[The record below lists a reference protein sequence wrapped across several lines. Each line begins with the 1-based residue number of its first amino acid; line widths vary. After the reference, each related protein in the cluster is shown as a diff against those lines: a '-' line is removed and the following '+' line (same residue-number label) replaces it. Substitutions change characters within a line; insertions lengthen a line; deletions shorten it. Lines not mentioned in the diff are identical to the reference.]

1 MAISELM
8 EDLYSRLLQ
17 DIRFEEGLKAC
28 MNCGICTGICPA
40 AEYYNYDPRRV
51 VDLVQTRNNDVIREL
66 LKSET
71 IWYCGQCM
79 SCKTR
84 CPRGN
89 TPGMVIMALRKLS
102 QELGYFTASE
112 KGRQQFAIKRTVG
125 DNVLKHGY
133 CVVSY
138 DVDPEAH
145 PEQGPA
151 WEHYYN
157 HMDDSLARL
166 GGELNGRE
174 GPTRLIPDD
183 VLDELKRIFKVTG
196 GQDLYDAIE
205 EASEKKAEEMGM
217 EFKKEG
223 RDFEYFR
230 HVVSADSGCHQNE
243 PEDIRKDVYET
254 GR

>member
-1 MAISELM
+1 M
-8 EDLYSRLLQ
+8 EDLYSRLMQ
-17 DIRFEEGLKAC
+17 DVRFEEGLKAC

-40 AEYYNYDPRRV
+40 AEYYSYDPRRV

-89 TPGMVIMALRKLS
+89 TPGMVIMVLRKLS
-102 QELGYFTASE
+102 QELGYFTNSE

-138 DVDPEAH
+138 DVDPATH

-157 HMDDSLARL
+157 HLDDSLARL
-166 GGELNGRE
+166 GGELNGKE
-174 GPTRLIPDD
+174 GPTRKIADD
-183 VLDELKRIFKVTG
+183 VLDELRNIFEVTG
-196 GQDLYDAIE
+196 GKDLYDAIE
-205 EASEKKAEEMGM
+205 EASEQKAGEMGM

-230 HVVSADSGCHQNE
+230 HVVSADNGTHQCE
-243 PEDIRKDVYET
+243 TEDVRRDIYET
-254 GR
+254 RG